1 MSQTQQS
8 TVDVTT
14 LLAAVPSQRPV
25 AGILFLLLGT
35 TLFPIQ
41 DVIIKSFSGIYAV
54 HEIVFLRSVFAIPFV
69 LIIAHFDGG
78 LRPMKLGSLRL
89 QTLRGVS
96 SFISYM
102 VYYMALAAIGLA
114 ETAAITFATPIFVTI
129 LAMFFLGEKIG
140 VWRWG
145 AVVVGLLGVLT
156 IVRPGLGVFEPAALL
171 ALTAAI
177 TYAIAIV
184 ATRKL
189 GPSARGSSMTIFMLG
204 VYLFGGALTGLI
216 FSQIE
221 VASPHP
227 SLAFLFRPW
236 SWPEPAHWPLFAAL
250 GLISGV
256 GFFALTQAYRLA
268 DASVVT
274 PFEYTYLP
282 WAILWGFLFF
292 GNLPDLPT
300 WIGLTLI
307 VGSGLFILFRESV
320 SGRAIVGKRG
330 LGVMRQR

>member
-8 TVDVTT
+8 TIE
-14 LLAAVPSQRPV
+14 AATPAAALPSQRPV

-54 HEIVFLRSVFAIPFV
+54 HEIVFLRSLFAIPFV
-69 LIIAHFDGG
+69 LVIAHFDGG
-78 LRPMKLGSLRL
+78 LLPMKLGSIKL
-89 QTLRGVS
+89 QTLRAVA
-96 SFISYM
+96 SFISYL

-114 ETAAITFATPIFVTI
+114 ETAAITFSTPIFVTV
-129 LAMFFLGEKIG
+129 LAMIFLSERIG

-145 AVVVGLLGVLT
+145 AVVVGLLGVLI

-189 GPSARGSSMTIFMLG
+189 GQSARGSTMTIFMLG
-204 VYLFGGALTGLI
+204 VYLLGGGFVGLI

-221 VASPHP
+221 VTSPHP

-236 SWPEPAHWPLFAAL
+236 SWPEPEHWLLFGAL

-300 WIGLTLI
+300 WIGMLVI
-307 VGSGLFILFRESV
+307 VGSGLFILFRESIR
-320 SGRAIVGKRG
+320 GRAIVSKRG